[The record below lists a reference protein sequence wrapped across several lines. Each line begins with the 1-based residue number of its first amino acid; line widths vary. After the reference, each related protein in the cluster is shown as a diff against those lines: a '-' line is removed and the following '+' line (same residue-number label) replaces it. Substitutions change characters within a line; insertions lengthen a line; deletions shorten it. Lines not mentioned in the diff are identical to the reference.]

1 MALGSNQVT
10 VTTASVFR
18 PNVWSKEVISAR
30 ESNLVLVPL
39 VHHYD
44 RDIRANGQTVEIPN
58 VSNLTA
64 NLKVANTQVT
74 LNAPTEVKKTI
85 TINQHYEC
93 SLLIEDIVD
102 AQSAYDLAQA
112 YTEKTGYAL
121 AEKMDNYVAVTMNGA
136 GTFTIGQYG
145 AVLNDQVILAANRY
159 LDDAKAPQS
168 DRNFVVSPQGKQEML
183 NIDKYIR
190 YDAIGIGGDSNSIRN
205 GQIGEI
211 YGVRVYMSQNLVVTA
226 ATPTQNNHLFFH
238 KDAMGLAVQKDVKFE
253 SQRKTEYLGT
263 LYVAQALWGGVITRA
278 DHIVTI
284 KS

>member
-10 VTTASVFR
+10 VTTANVFR
-18 PNVWSKEVISAR
+18 PNVWSKETIAAR

-39 VHHYD
+39 VHSYN
-44 RDIRANGQTVEIPN
+44 RDIQSAGQTVEIPN
-58 VSNLTA
+58 ISNLTA

-74 LNAPTEVKKTI
+74 LNAPTETKKTI

-93 SLLIEDIVD
+93 SVLIEDIVD
-102 AQSAYDLAQA
+102 WQSAYDLAQA
-112 YTEKTGYAL
+112 YTEKTGYAI
-121 AEKMDNYVAVTMNGA
+121 AEKMDFYVATTMNAA
-136 GTFTIGQYG
+136 GTYTIGQYG

-159 LDDAKAPQS
+159 LDDAKAPQT
-168 DRNFVVSPQGKQEML
+168 DRSFVVTPQGKQEML

-190 YDAIGIGGDSNSIRN
+190 YDAIGVSGSNNSIMN

-211 YGVRVYMSQNLVVTA
+211 YGVKVFMSQNLVVTA
-226 ATPTQNNHLFFH
+226 TTPTQNNHLFFH

-263 LYVAQALWGGVITRA
+263 LYVSQALWGGVITRA

>member
-1 MALGSNQVT
+1 MHSYT
-10 VTTASVFR
+10 
-18 PNVWSKEVISAR
+18 
-30 ESNLVLVPL
+30 
-39 VHHYD
+39 
-44 RDIRANGQTVEIPN
+44 RDITAAGQTVEIPN
-58 VSNLTA
+58 ISNLTA

-74 LNAPTEVKKTI
+74 LNAPSETKKTI

-93 SLLIEDIVD
+93 SVLIEDIVD
-102 AQSAYDLAQA
+102 WQSAYDLAQA
-112 YTEKTGYAL
+112 YTEKTGYAI
-121 AEKMDNYVAVTMNGA
+121 AEKMDYFVAVTMNAA
-136 GTFTIGQYG
+136 GTYTIGQYG

-168 DRNFVVSPQGKQEML
+168 DRSFVVTPQGKQEML

-190 YDAIGIGGDSNSIRN
+190 YDAVGIGGDKNSIKN

-211 YGVRVYMSQNLVVTA
+211 YGVRVFMSQNLVVTA

-238 KDAMGLAVQKDVKFE
+238 KDAMGLAVQRDVKFE

-263 LYVAQALWGGVITRA
+263 LYVAQALWGGGIMRA

>member
-1 MALGSNQVT
+1 MPLGTSQVT
-10 VTTASVFR
+10 VTTANVFR
-18 PNVWSKEVISAR
+18 PNVWSQEALRAR

-39 VHHYD
+39 VKHYD
-44 RDIRANGQTVEIPN
+44 REIASKGQTVEIPN

-74 LNAPTEVKKTI
+74 LNSPTETKTTV

-93 SLLIEDIVD
+93 SVLIEDIVD
-102 AQSAYDLAQA
+102 AQSAYDLAQE
-112 YTEKTGYAL
+112 YTAKVGYAL
-121 AEKMDNYVAVTMNGA
+121 AEKMDYFVATKLNA
-136 GTFTIGQYG
+136 GGTYTIGQYG

-159 LDDAKAPQS
+159 LDDAKAPPT
-168 DRNFVVSPQGKQEML
+168 DRALVVTPQGKQEML

-190 YDAIGIGGDSNSIRN
+190 YDAIGKSGTDNSIAN

-238 KDAMGLAVQKDVKFE
+238 KEALAMAVQKDVKFA
-253 SQRKTEYLGT
+253 SQRKEEYLGT
-263 LYVAQALWGGVITRA
+263 LYVGQALWGGSILRA

>member
-1 MALGSNQVT
+1 MALGTNQVT
-10 VTTASVFR
+10 VTTATSFR
-18 PNVWSKEVISAR
+18 PDVWSKEALIAR

-39 VHHYD
+39 VKHYD
-44 RDIRANGQTVEIPN
+44 RDIASAGQTLEIPN

-64 NLKVANTQVT
+64 NLKVANTQVS
-74 LNAPTEVKKTI
+74 LNAPTETKTTV

-102 AQSAYDLAQA
+102 AQSAYDLAKE

-121 AEKMDNYVAVTMNGA
+121 AEKMDKFVAVGMNGS
-136 GTFTIGQYG
+136 GTYTIGQYG

-159 LDDAKAPQS
+159 LDDAKAPQTG
-168 DRNFVVSPQGKQEML
+168 RNLVVSPQGKQEML

-190 YDAIGIGGDSNSIRN
+190 YDAIGRSGDQNSIAN

-211 YGVRVYMSQNLVVTA
+211 YGVKVFMSQNLVVTA
-226 ATPTQNNHLFFH
+226 ATPTQNNHLFFQT
-238 KDAMGLAVQKDVKFE
+238 DAFAIAVQRDIKFA
-253 SQRKTEYLGT
+253 SQRKEEYLGT
-263 LYVAQALWGGVITRA
+263 LYVSQALWGGTALRT

>member
-1 MALGSNQVT
+1 MGLGSSQIT

-18 PNVWSKEVISAR
+18 PNIWSQEALRAR
-30 ESNLVLVPL
+30 EKNLVLVPL
-39 VHHYD
+39 VKHYD
-44 RDIRANGQTVEIPN
+44 REIASRGQTVEIPN

-64 NLKVANTQVT
+64 NLKVANTQVS
-74 LNAPTEVKKTI
+74 LNAPTETKTTV

-102 AQSAYDLAQA
+102 AQAAYDLAQE
-112 YTEKTGYAL
+112 YTAKAGYAL
-121 AEKMDNYVAVTMNGA
+121 AEKMDSFVAITLNGA
-136 GTFTIGQYG
+136 GTYTIGQYG

-159 LDDAKAPQS
+159 LDDAKAPQT
-168 DRNFVVSPQGKQEML
+168 DRNLVVSPQGKQEML

-190 YDAIGIGGDSNSIRN
+190 YDAIGKSGDQNSIQN

-211 YGVRVYMSQNLVVTA
+211 YGVKVFMSQNLVVTA

-238 KDAMGLAVQKDVKFE
+238 KEALALAVQKDVKFA
-253 SQRKTEYLGT
+253 SQRKEEYLGT
-263 LYVAQALWGGVITRA
+263 LYVAQALWGGTTLRT